1 MKKPKL
7 AVVVMPIGSVL
18 VVLVVGYLALQ
29 TEGMLSGYLFDLSGT
44 PTTSIAKRFPWELQ
58 VATVLVCFAASVAYR
73 RLAVDR
79 RLKMLVF
86 GTLVLASVLSLLFYE
101 TVHTTRTSLLAMAFA
116 DGGISPLILGFIAV
130 IAADTIHSKRGLEP
144 AAYQRG

>member
-18 VVLVVGYLALQ
+18 VVLVAGYLALQ
-29 TEGMLSGYLFDLSGT
+29 TEGMLNGYLFDLSGT
-44 PTTSIAKRFPWELQ
+44 PTTSIAKRFPCELQ
-58 VATVLVCFAASVAYR
+58 VATVLVCFAASVAYL

-79 RLKMLVF
+79 RLKILVF

-101 TVHTTRTSLLAMAFA
+101 TIHTTRTNLLAMAFVE
-116 DGGISPLILGFIAV
+116 GGISPLILGVTAV
-130 IAADTIHSKRGLEP
+130 VAADASYSKKGLQSN
-144 AAYQRG
+144 AV